1 MFGFLKRKVREVKAP
16 VDGEVVALESVNDK
30 VFSQKLVGDGVAIKP
45 ISNVFTAPISGKVSK
60 IFSTNHAYSVKS
72 NKDLEVMVHIGL
84 DTVSLNGAG
93 FERLV
98 KEGDEVECGDAII
111 RVDLDMLRE
120 HAKDTITPVI
130 ISDGSDVKNIDKKLN
145 IVKNGDVIMEVN

>member
-16 VDGEVVALESVNDK
+16 VDGEVVTLESVDDK
-30 VFSQKLVGDGVAIKP
+30 VFSQKLVGDGVAINP
-45 ISNVFTAPISGKVSK
+45 ISNIFTAPISGKVSK
-60 IFSTNHAYSVKS
+60 IFATNHAYSIKS
-72 NKDLEVMVHIGL
+72 DKDLEVMVHIGL

-111 RVDLDMLRE
+111 RVDLDMLRK

-130 ISDGSDVKNIDKKLN
+130 ISESSDVKHIDKKLD